1 MNRILL
7 VGAGGFF
14 GSVARY
20 VISGLVQSIVPESL
34 FPFGTL
40 AVNTLGSAGIGFL
53 WELAEQYG
61 VLNDLSRA
69 FWIIGF
75 LGGFTTFSAFANE
88 TFTLAR
94 DSEYV
99 SASVNIVAQL
109 VLCLGAVW
117 FGRILVHWI
126 WR

>member
-1 MNRILL
+1 VTRVFL

-20 VISGLVQSIVPESL
+20 LLSGLAQGIVPSSL
-34 FPFGTL
+34 FPLGTL
-40 AVNTLGSAGIGFL
+40 TVNALGCAGIGIL
-53 WELAEQYG
+53 WELAEQHG
-61 VLNDLSRA
+61 VMTDLARA
-69 FWIIGF
+69 FWIVGF

-94 DSEYV
+94 DSEYAV
-99 SASVNIVAQL
+99 AALNILANL
-109 VLCLGAVW
+109 GLCLCAVW
-117 FGRILVHWI
+117 LGRILVHWI

>member
-1 MNRILL
+1 MMRIFLI
-7 VGAGGFF
+7 GAGGFL

-20 VISGLVQSIVPESL
+20 LLSGFVQGAAPESL
-34 FPFGTL
+34 FPLGTL
-40 AVNTLGSAGIGFL
+40 TVNVLGSAGIGFL

-61 VLNDLSRA
+61 VLSDLSRA
-69 FWIIGF
+69 FWIVGF

-88 TFTLAR
+88 TFALAR
-94 DSEYV
+94 DSEYAGAAANV
-99 SASVNIVAQL
+99 VAQL

-117 FGRILVHWI
+117 FGRSIVHWI

>member
-1 MNRILL
+1 MRVLL
-7 VGAGGFF
+7 IGAGGFL

-20 VISGLVQSIVPESL
+20 LLSGFVQGAAPASL
-34 FPFGTL
+34 FPLGTL
-40 AVNTLGSAGIGFL
+40 AVNGLGSAGIGFL

-61 VLNDLSRA
+61 VLSDLSRA

-88 TFTLAR
+88 TFVLAR
-94 DSEYV
+94 DSEYAGAAANV
-99 SASVNIVAQL
+99 VAQL
-109 VLCLGAVW
+109 GLCFCAVW
-117 FGRILVHWI
+117 FGRSIVHWI

>member
-1 MNRILL
+1 MMRVLL
-7 VGAGGFF
+7 VGAGGCL

-20 VISGLVQSIVPESL
+20 LLSGFVQAAVPESL

-40 AVNTLGSAGIGFL
+40 AVNVLGSAGIGFL

-61 VLNDLSRA
+61 ALSDLSRA

-94 DSEYV
+94 DSEY
-99 SASVNIVAQL
+99 AGAAANIIAQL
-109 VLCLGAVW
+109 VVCLGAVW

>member
-1 MNRILL
+1 MMRVLL
-7 VGAGGFF
+7 VGTGGFL

-20 VISGLVQSIVPESL
+20 LLSGFVQGALPGFL

-40 AVNTLGSAGIGFL
+40 AVNVLGSAGIGFL

-61 VLNDLSRA
+61 ILSDMSRA

-94 DSEYV
+94 DSEYLG
-99 SASVNIVAQL
+99 AAANLVAQL